1 MLELV
6 KAGGWLMLPIILS
19 SILALAICVERY
31 LALNPDKVA
40 PRSLAQSGLGVDAEQ
55 AARQRK
61 VAPSCARA
69 RRWARSSPPGWATPS
84 TVARL

>member
-19 SILALAICVERY
+19 SILALAICVERF

-40 PRSLAQSGLGVDAEQ
+40 PRNLLNQV
-55 AARQRK
+55 
-61 VAPSCARA
+61 
-69 RRWARSSPPGWATPS
+69 WGW
-84 TVARL
+84 